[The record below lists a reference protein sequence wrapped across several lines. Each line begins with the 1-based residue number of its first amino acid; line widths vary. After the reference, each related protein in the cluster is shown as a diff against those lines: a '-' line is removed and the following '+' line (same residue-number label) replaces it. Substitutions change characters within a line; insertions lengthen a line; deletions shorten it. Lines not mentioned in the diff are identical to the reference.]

1 MTAADPT
8 DMAHSLTRQNLHGI
22 WVAIATPFDD
32 HYCLD
37 EAAFRENI
45 RRLHAAGI
53 HGIYTTDS
61 DGEFYAIEL
70 DEFKRIVDVF
80 ADETQRLGFPTIA
93 ACRRARDLGCPRR
106 PSLLHANDA
115 RVLPR
120 LLERGVAGRARVV
133 WSDPLQHATVRQLPA
148 RTRLCRPAGRSAEP
162 GGHQAGRQRLYR
174 SSLPSCSWRPGSA
187 TSPASTP

>member
-1 MTAADPT
+1 MPNTCGHPPAPGRPHGSSGVSPMTAADPT

-22 WVAIATPFDD
+22 WVAIATPFDED
-32 HYCLD
+32 YCLD

-80 ADETQRLGFPTIA
+80 ADESRRLNFPTM
-93 ACRRARDLGCPRR
+93 
-106 PSLLHANDA
+106 
-115 RVLPR
+115 V
-120 LLERGVAGRARVV
+120 GVTWCNTQGMLDR
-133 WSDPLQHATVRQLPA
+133 
-148 RTRLCRPAGRSAEP
+148 
-162 GGHQAGRQRLYR
+162 
-174 SSLPSCSWRPGSA
+174 
-187 TSPASTP
+187 